1 MNDEMIDETIAEYER
16 IKADAQAGMRGAI
29 ATLGIDAAI
38 DIAANRSDD
47 LKELYT
53 LSGILRAVFDAGR
66 LAGVR

>member
-1 MNDEMIDETIAEYER
+1 MSSEEMDAIIAEYER
-16 IKADAQAGMRGAI
+16 IRTDAQAGMRGAI
-29 ATLGIDAAI
+29 NTLGIDAAI